1 MSNKIVPY
9 KTSAGVEIGKNYNP
23 VKRRAFSADEE
34 RIQRMF
40 IRAPLD
46 DGLEDLGR
54 MVIIC
59 LLLAA
64 ALIALFTWMTL

>member
-1 MSNKIVPY
+1 MSNKVVPY

-23 VKRRAFSADEE
+23 VKRREFSADEE

-46 DGLEDLGR
+46 DGLEDLAR
-54 MVIIC
+54 MALIC
-59 LLLAA
+59 LALAI
-64 ALIALFTWMTL
+64 ALIALFTWAAV